1 MLSMH
6 NQIRPPCF
14 LWMDRGAP
22 KCLTHRGKY
31 KPWRRFPST
40 FAYSKLFFV
49 PKIIWFRRDGF
60 NLFVCIYRELGYYN
74 ATSITFKNAK
84 KETALSSCA
93 NCGIIFEPV
102 FDGSE
107 WGPWRMWWRWFLH
120 RRLCVYIIPWA
131 NNKLVMSASS
141 NVFDDWPL
149 VNRQQIQIIYNC
161 VRRICCAVCW
171 VNPEMMKLKTDG
183 RARGD
188 RMDFSQRDWLN

>member
-1 MLSMH
+1 MH
-6 NQIRPPCF
+6 NQIRPRCF

-31 KPWRRFPST
+31 INRDDDFLRYSPIQNCNSHRKSFDSEEMASIYL
-40 FAYSKLFFV
+40 FA
-49 PKIIWFRRDGF
+49 
-60 NLFVCIYRELGYYN
+60 YRELGYYN
-74 ATSITFKNAK
+74 ATSITAQKCK
-84 KETALSSCA
+84 KKKRNGTLIVRELRHHLRAS
-93 NCGIIFEPV
+93 

-120 RRLCVYIIPWA
+120 WRLCEYIIPWA

-141 NVFDDWPL
+141 NLFDDLTTCQPPTNSNHL
-149 VNRQQIQIIYNC
+149 QL
-161 VRRICCAVCW
+161 RRICCAVCW
-171 VNPEMMKLKTDG
+171 VNPEMMKLKRDW